1 MKKVKREEKS
11 EELLDPIERKIIIEK
26 VISASKAIRKWDE
39 MKKSGKHSQA
49 DALIGGA
56 EGLSLKLGLAR
67 MDKNGDGNI
76 SYAEHDAYM
85 DDAQLMI
92 DKVTNLLLNSGVVGA
107 LFTSFLYPQLFNY
120 INVSDES
127 QQFFGNTWIE
137 VFLYIYY
144 ALLMTSVSFGI
155 LLVFYAMRLFILLN
169 VWLDSLEAKL
179 EYIQTVPFNVIA
191 VLAIL
196 TIQFSIWTIPFAVAL
211 SIKPG
216 IALLIGIMTLLLF
229 LGGTWFLVVY
239 LFEIQAWRILD
250 NEVRIFLEK
259 TSPTEDKN
267 NFEDNPLKPLRIEKE

>member
-1 MKKVKREEKS
+1 MELYQ
-11 EELLDPIERKIIIEK
+11 LLDPIKYKIIIEK
-26 VISASKAIRKWDE
+26 VISASKAIRIWDE
-39 MKKSGKHSQA
+39 MIKSGKHSQA

-76 SYAEHDAYM
+76 SYAEYNAYM

-127 QQFFGNTWIE
+127 QQFFGNTCIE
-137 VFLYIYY
+137 LFLYIYY

-155 LLVFYAMRLFILLN
+155 LLVFYAMRLFIYLN
-169 VWLDSLEAKL
+169 VWLDLLEAKL
-179 EYIQTVPFNVIA
+179 EYIQSVPFNVIA

-196 TIQFSIWTIPFAVAL
+196 TINFSIWTIPFAVAL

-229 LGGTWFLVVY
+229 FGGNLFLVVY
-239 LFEIQAWRILD
+239 LFESQAGRILD
-250 NEVRIFLEK
+250 DEVRIFLEK
-259 TSPTEDKN
+259 ISPTDDKN
-267 NFEDNPLKPLRIEKE
+267 NFEENPLKPLRIEKQ